1 MFKTNLKKFL
11 LYFFLVTI
19 IFFLD
24 RVSKLYLINLVEA
37 NNVVDIYVS
46 PFLNL
51 YFIWNTGVAFGLLS
65 FEQSTFYS
73 LVTIIIICIDIILLI
88 IIVRSNNYKAFF
100 FICIFGGSLGNLFD
114 RLYYKA
120 VPDFIDI
127 HFQEFHWFI
136 FNVADIFISLGI
148 TCLIFVEIFS
158 NKKVTNEIN

>member
-1 MFKTNLKKFL
+1 MSEINHIGITVL
-11 LYFFLVTI
+11 FFLPNPNC
-19 IFFLD
+19 F
-24 RVSKLYLINLVEA
+24 KLPSV
-37 NNVVDIYVS
+37 
-46 PFLNL
+46 L
-51 YFIWNTGVAFGLLS
+51 YKKAGF
-65 FEQSTFYS
+65 
-73 LVTIIIICIDIILLI
+73 IICIDIILLI

>member
-24 RVSKLYLINLVEA
+24 RVSKLYLINLVEV

>member
-148 TCLIFVEIFS
+148 IGIIFIEIL
-158 NKKVTNEIN
+158 KKEKTLDNV